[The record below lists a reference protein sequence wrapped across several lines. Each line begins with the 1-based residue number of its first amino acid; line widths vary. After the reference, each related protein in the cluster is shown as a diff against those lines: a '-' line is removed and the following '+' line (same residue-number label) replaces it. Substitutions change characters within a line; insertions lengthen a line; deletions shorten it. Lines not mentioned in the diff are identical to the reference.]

1 MKRFRERNRALT
13 GLVSIVIILTLVAGA
28 LEFSKL
34 PLINNTDGY
43 SADLANEAILV
54 PSDIVTVYGVK
65 VGQINGLHLD
75 VKDGHAQV
83 KVDFT
88 IKQGVKLGS
97 MTSAEI
103 EVLSPIGTE
112 YIQLV
117 PAGPG
122 RLSPSATIPASR
134 TTVPYTLV
142 GDLSKF
148 GNDIE
153 SYNIP
158 DIEKSFEASTADFNG
173 TSVAETVAAF
183 NGLARFSAILGN
195 QSSALATIV
204 SQGAGLAQVLSQRS
218 GQLFDLV
225 SQGAVVLNTLET
237 RRSAI
242 QALLAATTTFSQHLT
257 SFLQTNTA
265 EFGPVLRSLDS
276 VSAILAQD
284 SNDIGQA
291 IPVLAAFSRY
301 AANATGNGP
310 FADASIPTL
319 LVPDNVLAQCTAKGA
334 FPSSNPQVGCR
345 P

>member
-1 MKRFRERNRALT
+1 MKRFRERNRAVT
-13 GLVSIVIILTLVAGA
+13 GLISIVVVLTLVAGA

-34 PLINNTDGY
+34 PLIHNTANF
-43 SADLANEAILV
+43 SADFANAASLV

-65 VGQINGLHLD
+65 VGQINGLKLD
-75 VKDGHAQV
+75 GAQV

-88 IKQGVKLGS
+88 VRQGVRLGS
-97 MTSAEI
+97 MTTAEI

-117 PAGPG
+117 PAGTG
-122 RLSPSATIPASR
+122 HLSGTIPLFR

-153 SYNIP
+153 NYNIP
-158 DIEKSFEASTADFNG
+158 NIEKSFEASAADFNG
-173 TSVAETVAAF
+173 TSVADTVAAF
-183 NGLARFSAILGN
+183 NGLARFSEILGN
-195 QSSALATIV
+195 QSAALATIV
-204 SQGAGLAQVLSQRS
+204 SQGSGLAQVLSQRS
-218 GQLFDLV
+218 GELFDLV
-225 SQGAVVLNTLET
+225 SQGAIVLNTLEQ

-257 SFLQTNTA
+257 SLLQTNSA
-265 EFGPVLRSLDS
+265 EFGPVLSSLDS

-319 LVPDNVLAQCTAKGA
+319 LVPDNLFAQCAAKGA
-334 FPSSNPQVGCR
+334 FPSTNPEVGCR

>member
-1 MKRFRERNRALT
+1 MKRFRERNRALL
-13 GLVSIVIILTLVAGA
+13 GLISIVVVLTLVAGA

-34 PLINNTDGY
+34 PLIHNTTNY
-43 SADLANEAILV
+43 SADFANAANLV

-65 VGQINGLHLD
+65 VGQVNGLKLD
-75 VKDGHAQV
+75 GAKV

-88 IKQGVKLGS
+88 VGHGVELGS
-97 MTSAEI
+97 LTSAEI

-112 YIQLV
+112 YVQLV
-117 PAGPG
+117 PAGTG
-122 RLSPSATIPASR
+122 HLVGAIPISR
-134 TTVPYTLV
+134 TTVPYTLET
-142 GDLSKF
+142 DLSQL
-148 GNDIE
+148 GNNIE

-158 DIEKSFEASTADFNG
+158 DIEKSFEATATDFNG
-173 TSVAETVAAF
+173 TSVADTVAAF
-183 NGLARFSAILGN
+183 NGLARISEILGN

-204 SQGAGLAQVLSQRS
+204 SQGAGLAGVLSQRS

-225 SQGAVVLNTLET
+225 SQGAIVLNTLEQ
-237 RRSAI
+237 RRAAI

-257 SFLQTNTA
+257 SLLQNNSA
-265 EFGPVLRSLDS
+265 EFRPVLQSLDS

-301 AANATGNGP
+301 AANATGSGP

-319 LVPDNVLAQCTAKGA
+319 LVPDNLLAQCAEPHA
-334 FPSSNPQVGCR
+334 FPSTDPEVGCR